1 MLKIKDKNSFK
12 HIIQTRVRTWEV
24 DFLGVV
30 HNSNFLRFMEAG
42 RLEYRRS
49 FGYDLSPSR
58 SSSDGLKVFVAH
70 NAIDYLSTAAFDDL
84 LNIYTRVAWIKN
96 SSFCFEHI
104 VEKDIDKSNI
114 AIGICIIVNVDYK
127 TNKPVDLPEKFI
139 NEIMEFETE
148 CKLMR
153 EGN

>member
-1 MLKIKDKNSFK
+1 MLDIKDKSAFK
-12 HIIQTRVRTWEV
+12 HKFQTRVRTWEV

-30 HNSNFLRFMEAG
+30 HNSNYLRFMEIG

-49 FGYDLSPSR
+49 FGYDLSPNGA
-58 SSSDGLKVFVAH
+58 SSDGLKVFVVH

-104 VEKDIDKSNI
+104 VEKDSDKSNI
-114 AIGICIIVNVDYK
+114 ATGICVIVNVDNK
-127 TNKPVDLPEKFI
+127 TNKPIDLPVKFI
-139 NEIMEFETE
+139 NEILEFETD
-148 CKLMR
+148 CKLIR